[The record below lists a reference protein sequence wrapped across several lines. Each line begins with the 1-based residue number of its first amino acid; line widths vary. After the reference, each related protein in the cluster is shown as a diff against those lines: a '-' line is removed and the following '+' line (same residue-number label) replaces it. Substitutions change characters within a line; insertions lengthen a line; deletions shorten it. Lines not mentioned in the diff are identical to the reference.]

1 MNDDDCSKMK
11 LIAEVTVQRFFT
23 EYLNEVF
30 PKQLEQLIAAHNRDV
45 AAHTRQIREAV
56 RAESSRVK
64 LWLMGVIF
72 TGGLGGGIGIAKFF
86 FGS

>member
-1 MNDDDCSKMK
+1 MNGENCEKMK
-11 LIAEVTVQRFFT
+11 LIAEVTVQRFFDH
-23 EYLNEVF
+23 YLEEVF

-45 AAHTRQIREAV
+45 TAHTRQIQGAV

-72 TGGLGGGIGIAKFF
+72 TGGLGGGIGIAKFL
-86 FGS
+86 FGG